1 MHLSMIVINCSRLFL
16 HHFVCTSEDNV
27 FDFLHYKKRY
37 SHDKYSE
44 LHVRDGINSTL
55 VYFLA
60 CLYFGSFD
68 YCIVSYLCDI
78 KYNQRFPFFHFFF

>member
-16 HHFVCTSEDNV
+16 HHFLCNSEDNV
-27 FDFLHYKKRY
+27 FGFLCYKKIFC
-37 SHDKYSE
+37 HDKYSE

-60 CLYFGSFD
+60 CLYFGSFHHS
-68 YCIVSYLCDI
+68 IVSHLCDI
-78 KYNQRFPFFHFFF
+78 K